1 MIWKVFQKQIGGN
14 YHFSYHIYLQFGNQ
28 YLLNNRMLTDS
39 NMGAI
44 GAAFTKAPKDSV
56 FGKVF
61 NNNMDRNSFS
71 SDTKN
76 QIALMISNSKTAMF
90 YSHSA
95 VVFEQEYAN
104 CQVNMNSKFKSSFK
118 NIIA

>member
-1 MIWKVFQKQIGGN
+1 
-14 YHFSYHIYLQFGNQ
+14 
-28 YLLNNRMLTDS
+28 MLTDS

-61 NNNMDRNSFS
+61 HNNMDMNSFN

-76 QIALMISNSKTAMF
+76 QIALMISNSKIAMF

-95 VVFEQEYAN
+95 VVFEQEYKN
-104 CQVNMNSKFKSSFK
+104 CQVNIDSKCMLSCK

>member
-1 MIWKVFQKQIGGN
+1 MITG
-14 YHFSYHIYLQFGNQ
+14 
-28 YLLNNRMLTDS
+28 S
-39 NMGAI
+39 NMSSDGAT
-44 GAAFTKAPKDSV
+44 FTKAPNDSA

-61 NNNMDRNSFS
+61 LNNMDRNSFS

>member
-1 MIWKVFQKQIGGN
+1 MVTGPINAMQGV
-14 YHFSYHIYLQFGNQ
+14 
-28 YLLNNRMLTDS
+28 
-39 NMGAI
+39 
-44 GAAFTKAPKDSV
+44 AFTNAPYDST

-61 NNNMDRNSFS
+61 QNNMDRNSFS

-104 CQVNMNSKFKSSFK
+104 CQVNTNSKCMSS
-118 NIIA
+118 